1 MRVSK
6 RNLQSIQW
14 LAMLQ
19 VGFTYIGAIVGAGFA
34 SGQEIFQFITRY
46 GSKSVPIII
55 VSVLLFILAGAK
67 IMLIAHRIRASSYH
81 QFNRY
86 VFGKKAGLWINVFTL
101 LTLLCTTGVMLAG
114 SGALFA
120 QQLGGF
126 YQIGIIGTALLVYVI
141 TSRGMQAIMTVN
153 TFVVPLMLG
162 FTILIGIHTFLMN
175 DATSLSFTERSSVS
189 EWTLAPFLYVAF
201 NLSLAL
207 AVLVPLGSTVQDP
220 RVLVGGS
227 IIGGIGLGILL
238 LLSNYALLVRG
249 PAIAQAEVPMAMIV
263 VSLGPLV
270 QWLFSLV
277 ILAEIFTT
285 LVGNVFGLTRQLQTL
300 PQFQT
305 GPRVLIAGLLMVCY
319 VISQFG
325 FSTLVHHLYPL
336 FGYLGAGTLLMIFL
350 VRQKP
355 AG

>member
-1 MRVSK
+1 M
-6 RNLQSIQW
+6 
-14 LAMLQ
+14 
-19 VGFTYIGAIVGAGFA
+19 
-34 SGQEIFQFITRY
+34 
-46 GSKSVPIII
+46 PIIM

-67 IMLIAHRIRASSYH
+67 IMLIAHRIGASSYH

-86 VFGKKAGLWINVFTL
+86 VFGRKAGLWINGFTL
-101 LTLLCTTGVMLAG
+101 FTLLCTTGVMLAG

-126 YQIGIIGTALLVYVI
+126 YQIGIIGTALLVYLI
-141 TSRGMQAIMTVN
+141 TSRGMQAIMAVN
-153 TFVVPLMLG
+153 TLVVPLMLG

-175 DATSLSFTERSSVS
+175 GTASFSLTEPSPVS
-189 EWTLAPFLYVAF
+189 GWALAPFLYVAF

-207 AVLVPLGSTVQDP
+207 AVLVPLGSAIRDP

-227 IIGGIGLGILL
+227 IIGGMGLGILL
-238 LLSNYALLVRG
+238 LLSNYALLVHG
-249 PAIAQAEVPMAMIV
+249 PDIAQAEVPMAMV
-263 VSLGPLV
+263 VVPLGPLV

-285 LVGNVFGLTRQLQTL
+285 LVGNVFGLARQLQTL
-300 PQFQT
+300 PQFRAE
-305 GPRVLIAGLLMVCY
+305 PRMLIAGLLMVCY

-355 AG
+355 TG

>member
-1 MRVSK
+1 
-6 RNLQSIQW
+6 
-14 LAMLQ
+14 
-19 VGFTYIGAIVGAGFA
+19 
-34 SGQEIFQFITRY
+34 
-46 GSKSVPIII
+46 
-55 VSVLLFILAGAK
+55 
-67 IMLIAHRIRASSYH
+67 MLIAHRIGASSYH

-86 VFGKKAGLWINVFTL
+86 VFGRKAGLWINGFTL
-101 LTLLCTTGVMLAG
+101 FTLLCTTGVMLAG

-126 YQIGIIGTALLVYVI
+126 YQIGIIGTALLVYLI
-141 TSRGMQAIMTVN
+141 TSRGMQAIMAVN
-153 TFVVPLMLG
+153 TLVVPLMLG

-175 DATSLSFTERSSVS
+175 GTASFSLTEPSPVS
-189 EWTLAPFLYVAF
+189 GWALAPFLYVAF

-207 AVLVPLGSTVQDP
+207 AVLVPLGSAIQDP

-227 IIGGIGLGILL
+227 IIGGMGLGILL
-238 LLSNYALLVRG
+238 LLSNYALLVHG
-249 PAIAQAEVPMAMIV
+249 PDIAQAEVPMAMV
-263 VSLGPLV
+263 VVPLGPLV

-285 LVGNVFGLTRQLQTL
+285 LVGNVFGLARQLQTL
-300 PQFQT
+300 PQFRAE
-305 GPRVLIAGLLMVCY
+305 PRMLIAGLLMVCY

-355 AG
+355 TG

>member
-1 MRVSK
+1 
-6 RNLQSIQW
+6 
-14 LAMLQ
+14 
-19 VGFTYIGAIVGAGFA
+19 
-34 SGQEIFQFITRY
+34 
-46 GSKSVPIII
+46 
-55 VSVLLFILAGAK
+55 
-67 IMLIAHRIRASSYH
+67 MLIAHRIGASSYH

-86 VFGKKAGLWINVFTL
+86 VFGRKAGLWINGFTL
-101 LTLLCTTGVMLAG
+101 FTLLCTTGVMLAG

-126 YQIGIIGTALLVYVI
+126 YQIGIIGTALLVYLI
-141 TSRGMQAIMTVN
+141 TSRGMQAIMAVN
-153 TFVVPLMLG
+153 TLVVPLMLG

-175 DATSLSFTERSSVS
+175 GTASFSLTEPSPVS
-189 EWTLAPFLYVAF
+189 GWALAPFLYVAF

-207 AVLVPLGSTVQDP
+207 AVLVPLGSAIRDP

-227 IIGGIGLGILL
+227 IIGGMGLGILL
-238 LLSNYALLVRG
+238 LLSNYALLVHG
-249 PAIAQAEVPMAMIV
+249 PDIAQAEVPMAMV
-263 VSLGPLV
+263 VVPLGPLV

-285 LVGNVFGLTRQLQTL
+285 LVGNVFGLARQLQTL
-300 PQFQT
+300 PQFRAE
-305 GPRVLIAGLLMVCY
+305 PRMLIAGLLMVCY

-355 AG
+355 TG

>member
-1 MRVSK
+1 M
-6 RNLQSIQW
+6 QSIQW

-19 VGFTYIGAIVGAGFA
+19 VGFTYIGTIVGAGFA
-34 SGQEIFQFITRY
+34 SGQEIFQFVTRY
-46 GSKSVPIII
+46 GSKSVPIIM

-67 IMLIAHRIRASSYH
+67 IMLIAHRIGASSYH

-86 VFGKKAGLWINVFTL
+86 VFGRKAGLWINGFTL
-101 LTLLCTTGVMLAG
+101 FTLLCTTGVMLAG

-126 YQIGIIGTALLVYVI
+126 YQIGIIGTALLVYLI
-141 TSRGMQAIMTVN
+141 TSRGMQAIMAVN
-153 TFVVPLMLG
+153 TLVVPLMLG

-175 DATSLSFTERSSVS
+175 GTASFSLTEPSPVS
-189 EWTLAPFLYVAF
+189 GWALAPFLYVAF

-207 AVLVPLGSTVQDP
+207 AVLVPLGSAIRDP

-227 IIGGIGLGILL
+227 IIGGMGLGILL
-238 LLSNYALLVRG
+238 LLSNYALLVHG
-249 PAIAQAEVPMAMIV
+249 PDIAQAEVPMAMV
-263 VSLGPLV
+263 VVPLGPLV

-285 LVGNVFGLTRQLQTL
+285 LVGNVFGLARQLQTL
-300 PQFQT
+300 PQFRAE
-305 GPRVLIAGLLMVCY
+305 PRMLIAGLLMVCY

-355 AG
+355 TG

>member
-1 MRVSK
+1 M
-6 RNLQSIQW
+6 QSIQW

-19 VGFTYIGAIVGAGFA
+19 VGFTYIGTIVGAGFA
-34 SGQEIFQFITRY
+34 SGQEIFQFVTRY
-46 GSKSVPIII
+46 GSKSVPIIM

-67 IMLIAHRIRASSYH
+67 IMLIAHRIGASSYH

-86 VFGKKAGLWINVFTL
+86 VFGRKAGLWINGFTL
-101 LTLLCTTGVMLAG
+101 FTLLCTTGVMLAG

-126 YQIGIIGTALLVYVI
+126 YQIGIIGTALLVYFI
-141 TSRGMQAIMTVN
+141 TSRGMQAIMAVN
-153 TFVVPLMLG
+153 TLVVPLMLG

-175 DATSLSFTERSSVS
+175 GTASFSLTEPSPVS
-189 EWTLAPFLYVAF
+189 GWALAPFLYVAF

-207 AVLVPLGSTVQDP
+207 AVLVPLGSAIRDP

-227 IIGGIGLGILL
+227 IIGGMGLGILL
-238 LLSNYALLVRG
+238 LLSNYALLVHG
-249 PAIAQAEVPMAMIV
+249 PDIAQAEVPMAMV
-263 VSLGPLV
+263 VVPLGPLV

-285 LVGNVFGLTRQLQTL
+285 LVGNVFGLARQLQTL
-300 PQFQT
+300 PQFRAE
-305 GPRVLIAGLLMVCY
+305 PRMLIAGLLMVCY

-355 AG
+355 TG